1 MLSKGEQQVF
11 MYARGKR
18 LKELWDK
25 GLIYQKK
32 NEIMK
37 ANVYI
42 VGDITNNQIYD
53 FVFVTVRYEQI
64 ESALEVIKYIQC
76 KNIVTLVNIPNGYEK

>member
-1 MLSKGEQQVF
+1 

-32 NEIMK
+32 NEIME

-53 FVFVTVRYEQI
+53 FVFVTGPVRTNRKCTGSNQI
-64 ESALEVIKYIQC
+64 YSM
-76 KNIVTLVNIPNGYEK
+76 